1 MRLIDADKL
10 IDEIKNSLWDWESVD
25 GITATTVLKQTIT
38 DIGNQ
43 QTIDA
48 VPVVRCKDCVNRHN
62 PINCRMYSEGM
73 DTPAGWYCAD
83 GEKDGCQMKRPKET
97 FWDSMS
103 EADLWEPMRLFKD

>member
-48 VPVVRCKDCVNRHN
+48 VPVAKCKDC
-62 PINCRMYSEGM
+62 IYGDDFDC
-73 DTPAGWYCAD
+73 PAPLPTGYLCQKGHGSHTGDWFCAD
-83 GEKDGCQMKRPKET
+83 GRKGNDKERGISST
-97 FWDSMS
+97 
-103 EADLWEPMRLFKD
+103 